1 MTGHRPSTPDRDFTG
16 YGRDVPYADWPGR
29 ARIAIMFIVNYEE
42 GGERNILQGDSSSEA
57 FLSEIVNAEPW
68 IGQRHMNLESIY
80 EYGSRAG
87 FWRLW
92 RLFTSRGVPVTI
104 NAVTRALASGPDQL
118 AAMLEAGWE
127 IASHGLRWLEYK
139 DFSRDEERAHM
150 RQAIGLHTEL
160 TGARPL
166 GWYTGRNSENTL
178 DLVMEDGGFVYSSDS
193 YADDLPYWIC
203 APRRAAHLVVPY
215 TFDTNDMRFVQAQ
228 GYQTAEEFYTYL
240 RDTFDVLYA
249 EGDTA
254 PKMMSVGLHCRII
267 GRPGRAAALIKFLDY
282 VQAKN
287 DVWITRRIDLA
298 RHWALTHPARAAL

>member
-1 MTGHRPSTPDRDFTG
+1 MTRHHPTPPDRDFTG

-29 ARIAIMFIVNYEE
+29 ARLALMFVVNYEE
-42 GGERNILQGDSSSEA
+42 GGERNILHGDSTSEA

-68 IGQRHMNLESIY
+68 TNQRHMNLESIY

-92 RLFTSRGVPVTI
+92 RLFTSRGVPITV
-104 NAVTRALASGPDQL
+104 NAVTRALESGPDQL
-118 AAMLEAGWE
+118 AAMRDANWE

-139 DFSRDEERAHM
+139 DFSREDEREHM
-150 RQAIGLHTEL
+150 RQAIALHTAL
-160 TGARPL
+160 TGSRPL

-178 DLVMEDGGFVYSSDS
+178 DLVMEDGGFLYSSDS
-193 YADDLPYWIC
+193 YADDLPYWVH
-203 APRRAAHLVVPY
+203 APQRPAHLIVPY

-228 GYQTAEEFYTYL
+228 GYQTAEEFYVYL

-249 EGDTA
+249 EGDTT

-267 GRPGRAAALIKFLDY
+267 GRPGRAAALIRFLDY
-282 VQAKN
+282 VQAKS

-298 RHWALTHPARAAL
+298 RHWADRHPARPAL

>member
-1 MTGHRPSTPDRDFTG
+1 MTSHRPTSPDRDFRG
-16 YGRDVPYADWPGR
+16 YGRDVPFADWPGR
-29 ARIAIMFIVNYEE
+29 ARIAIMFILNYEE
-42 GGERNILQGDSSSEA
+42 GGERNILQGDATSEA

-68 IGQRHMNLESIY
+68 VGQRHMNLESIY

-92 RLFTSRGVPVTI
+92 RLFTSRQVPVTV
-104 NAVTRALASGPDQL
+104 NAVTRALASGPEQL
-118 AAMLEAGWE
+118 AAMREADWE

-139 DFSRDEERAHM
+139 DFTREDEREHM
-150 RQAIGLHTEL
+150 RQAIALHTEL
-160 TGARPL
+160 AGQRPL

-178 DLVMEDGGFVYSSDS
+178 DLVMEEGGFVYSSDS
-193 YADDLPYWIC
+193 YADDLPYWVQ

-215 TFDTNDMRFVQAQ
+215 TFDANDMRFVQAQ
-228 GYQTAEEFYTYL
+228 GYQTAEEFYRYL

-249 EGDTA
+249 EGETR

-267 GRPGRAAALIKFLDY
+267 GRPGRAAALIRFLDY
-282 VQAKN
+282 VQAKS

-298 RHWALTHPARAAL
+298 RHWADKHPAPHAS